1 MERETPAISVYRYAD
16 YRVYLRDALDEK
28 LRVQPRLSLRALA
41 SRAGFSSPGYLQMV
55 MSGERSLTPQ
65 SALKVA
71 SLLSLRA
78 SDEEFFLLLVGFNQA
93 KSIAKKKQLIG
104 RMYALT
110 RSGEATAPV
119 RILGLDFAWYNFVI
133 LEMATCRGFRL
144 NPETAYWALGQR
156 VSRKDVREALCFL
169 ETQGFVQS
177 IGDENYA
184 LLNAQQV
191 RTPDEVRSLNVQDIH
206 RQACANAADSLSLP
220 LADREFQSITLAL
233 SKARF
238 QELKTEL
245 KSITDEL
252 VGSYADDAQ
261 AEEVYQINLQAF
273 PVTQIGTVLS
283 FIEEEREHEQ
293 AHA

>member
-16 YRVYLRDALDEK
+16 YRVYLRDVLDEK

-65 SALKVA
+65 SATKVA
-71 SLLSLRA
+71 ALLSLQA
-78 SDEEFFLLLVGFNQA
+78 ADEEFFLLLVGFNQA
-93 KSIAKKKQLIG
+93 KSIEKKKQLIAK
-104 RMYALT
+104 MYALT
-110 RSGEATAPV
+110 RSGGAAAPV

-144 NPETAYWALGQR
+144 NSETAYWALGQK
-156 VSRKDVREALCFL
+156 VSRQDVRKALCFL
-169 ETQGFVQS
+169 ETQGYLQS
-177 IGDENYA
+177 IDDENYT

-191 RTPDEVRSLNVQDIH
+191 RTPDEVRSLNVQEIH
-206 RQACANAADSLSLP
+206 RQACVNASESLSLP
-220 LADREFQSITLAL
+220 VSDREFQSITLAL
-233 SKARF
+233 SKRRF

-245 KSITDEL
+245 KSITNEL
-252 VGSYADDAQ
+252 VRSYADDAQ
-261 AEEVYQINLQAF
+261 ADEVYQINLQAF
-273 PVTQIGTVLS
+273 PVTQIGTMGGR
-283 FIEEEREHEQ
+283 IEEENEHEE